1 MCVSCVCGAC
11 VRAFGAQQFAEHWV
25 HVAALGD
32 LGYGATDYPVRHDV
46 SDVVEVFDELAG
58 VRVEDFTDGLQQPKK
73 GKNRSKLLISSL

>member
-1 MCVSCVCGAC
+1 MCGVC

-32 LGYGATDYPVRHDV
+32 LGYGATDYPVSHDV

-58 VRVEDFTDGLQQPKK
+58 ARVEDFTDGLQHKNIKEKK
-73 GKNRSKLLISSL
+73 RKVAVNC